1 MTNMLL
7 QLREEK
13 KMTQDDVAKEAG
25 IARPYYTMIEQ
36 GKRRPSPEVAK
47 KIANALDFDWTLFY
61 E

>member
-13 KMTQDDVAKEAG
+13 KMTQDDVAKKAG

-47 KIANALDFDWTLFY
+47 KIANVLGFGWTFFY